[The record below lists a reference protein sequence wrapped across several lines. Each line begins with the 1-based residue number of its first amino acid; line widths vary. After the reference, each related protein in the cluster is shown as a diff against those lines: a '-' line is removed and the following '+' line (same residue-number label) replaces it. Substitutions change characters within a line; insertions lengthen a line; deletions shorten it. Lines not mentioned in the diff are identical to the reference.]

1 MTRKQ
6 KLLMLIVVLFA
17 ALSMLACYSTGCM
30 TNDELVN
37 YLDTGTAQPCFNG
50 D

>member
-6 KLLMLIVVLFA
+6 KLLMLVVVLFA
-17 ALSMLACYSTGCM
+17 ALSMMACYSTACM
-30 TNDELVN
+30 SNDELIN
-37 YLDTGTAQPCFNG
+37 FLDTGTAVPCFNG